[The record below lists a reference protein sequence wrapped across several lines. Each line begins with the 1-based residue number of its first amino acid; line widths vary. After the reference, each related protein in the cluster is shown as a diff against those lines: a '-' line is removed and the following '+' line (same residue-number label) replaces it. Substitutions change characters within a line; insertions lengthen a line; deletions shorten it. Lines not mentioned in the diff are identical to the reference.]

1 MLGRALLTASLGALA
16 GATCTTGQVAVP
28 VIEPARNEPPPV
40 AAEPE
45 ASGGVARYVVR
56 LGSAWFGARAAWLG
70 ISVRAAEL
78 RDAEMSGTLPPDG
91 FWDRQTAIEAAAL
104 WGALCNDCHGGRRRV
119 SRAKQIPP
127 PAPDWGT
134 KQGFFFGRPRLPSQV
149 FETILSGGPPRGA
162 LPSEMPPWR
171 RRLSR
176 EQIWAL
182 VYFIAFES
190 GGVEGAFPPSLFP
203 QRTEEALGPAAP
215 LQP

>member
-1 MLGRALLTASLGALA
+1 MTTGRARIFATLVALVSP
-16 GATCTTGQVAVP
+16 TCTTGQVTVP
-28 VIEPARNEPPPV
+28 VIEPARNDPSSQLEGNPAPG
-40 AAEPE
+40 EE
-45 ASGGVARYVVR
+45 ARTVTRYVVR
-56 LGSAWFGARAAWLG
+56 LGRAWFDARAAWLG
-70 ISVRAAEL
+70 LTPRQAER

-91 FWDRQTAIEAAAL
+91 FWDRQTATEAAAL

-119 SRAKQIPP
+119 SRAKEIPP

-134 KQGFFFGRPRLPSQV
+134 KQGYFFGRPRLPSQV
-149 FETILSGGPPRGA
+149 FETIAFGGPPRGA
-162 LPSEMPPWR
+162 LPSEMPAWQ

-203 QRTEEALGPAAP
+203 RLTGHPAE
-215 LQP
+215 